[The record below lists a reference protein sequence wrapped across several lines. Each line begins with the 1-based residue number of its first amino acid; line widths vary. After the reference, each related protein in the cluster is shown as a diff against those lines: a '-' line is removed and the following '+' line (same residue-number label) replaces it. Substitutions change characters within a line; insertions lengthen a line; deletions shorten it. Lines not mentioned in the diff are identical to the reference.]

1 MCIVTHVRQAS
12 LDSST
17 EPTHCRTAYFATTRP
32 QPSTAVISAHG
43 ELDAAN
49 AQAFVDYALGHI
61 ANAPQLVLD
70 LTGLQFFGTAG
81 FSALHTLNV
90 RCAAK
95 NLEWVLVPSPMVTRL
110 LRLCDPDY
118 ALPVCATVNAAVG
131 QLQRKP
137 PPLLQPV
144 SNPR

>member
-1 MCIVTHVRQAS
+1 M
-12 LDSST
+12 
-17 EPTHCRTAYFATTRP
+17 
-32 QPSTAVISAHG
+32 AVVSAHG

-49 AQAFVDYALGHI
+49 AQEFVDYALGHI
-61 ANAPQLVLD
+61 ADAPRMVLD

-90 RCAAK
+90 RCAGN

-110 LRLCDPDY
+110 LRLCDPDS

-144 SNPR
+144 STPR